1 HAAAAVPGHGSGFAG
16 SAGGRCLQ
24 RPAAPPVPGRWR
36 HEPARPTASAGAALG
51 PGRRRRRAVD
61 RQHRRT
67 RGAALR
73 PGHRQALPAADRRMS
88 REGTTPAPGFD
99 GKAFVRDLTLA
110 PGVYRMLAADGSV
123 LYVGK
128 AASLRKRVAS
138 YFLKEQPSRRI
149 ALMVAQI
156 AGIEVT
162 ITRTES
168 EALILENQLIK
179 SLRPRYNVLLR
190 DDKSYPHI
198 VLTDETWPRLA
209 YQRGPRSV
217 PGRYFGPFTSSA
229 AVRETLDLMFKLFK
243 LRSCE
248 DSIFR
253 NRSRPCLQ
261 HQIGR
266 CSAPC
271 VGLVP
276 TREYDA
282 IVRRAAL
289 FLEGRSTELV
299 DEMGQAMESA
309 SGRLEFE
316 QAAQLRDQIA
326 AIRRVQARQYVE
338 GEQVEMDVLA
348 CVMEQGTACVLLMRS
363 EEHTSELQSRENLVC
378 RLLLE
383 KKKKR

>member
-1 HAAAAVPGHGSGFAG
+1 
-16 SAGGRCLQ
+16 
-24 RPAAPPVPGRWR
+24 
-36 HEPARPTASAGAALG
+36 
-51 PGRRRRRAVD
+51 VD

-149 ALMVAQI
+149 ALMVSQI

-162 ITRTES
+162 VTRTES

-198 VLTDETWPRLA
+198 LLTDETWPRLA
-209 YQRGPRSV
+209 WHRGPRSV
-217 PGRYFGPFTSSA
+217 PGRYFGPYTSSA
-229 AVRETLDLMFKLFK
+229 AVRETLDLMAKLFK
-243 LRSCE
+243 LRTCE
-248 DSIFR
+248 DSVFR

-271 VGLVP
+271 VGLVA

-282 IVRRAAL
+282 TVRRAAL
-289 FLEGRSTELV
+289 FLEGRSGELV
-299 DEMGQAMESA
+299 DELGKAMEAASA
-309 SGRLEFE
+309 RLEFE
-316 QAAQLRDQIA
+316 QAAQLRDQ
-326 AIRRVQARQYVE
+326 
-338 GEQVEMDVLA
+338 
-348 CVMEQGTACVLLMRS
+348 
-363 EEHTSELQSRENLVC
+363 
-378 RLLLE
+378 
-383 KKKKR
+383 